1 MLDQSAAQ
9 LQEIIAVTPPPFR
22 TGLGW
27 FVLPL
32 MQFIPCVA
40 ETLSTYST
48 LSSHLGTARLS
59 LHSIWSFPLF
69 SPGRTGSSQPLVHTW
84 QKLEKD
90 IYIWYMLPPPKTHCA
105 EDSDAYWCVK
115 EPLFGKNDSFRNDIK
130 PSFNHT
136 PDSYTIFS
144 VWSTFNI
151 AVEKCNSRCKL
162 LHSWKTNIVVKGT
175 WCLQVTICFDYISSS
190 KKQYFCRTIQYVEKC
205 DIYIYTT
212 FNEAQPSYYVSCMR
226 TFSGKTLLLQNKCPE
241 DKVFP

>member
-27 FVLPL
+27 FVQPL

-40 ETLSTYST
+40 ETFSTYST

-90 IYIWYMLPPPKTHCA
+90 IYIYGICYHPPKPTAQKIQMLIDVSRNLCL
-105 EDSDAYWCVK
+105 EK
-115 EPLFGKNDSFRNDIK
+115 MILFGMILSL
-130 PSFNHT
+130 PSIIHQIPT
-136 PDSYTIFS
+136 QYS
-144 VWSTFNI
+144 VCDQHS
-151 AVEKCNSRCKL
+151 VL
-162 LHSWKTNIVVKGT
+162 LSKSAIVDAN
-175 WCLQVTICFDYISSS
+175 CYIPG
-190 KKQYFCRTIQYVEKC
+190 KKYCC
-205 DIYIYTT
+205 
-212 FNEAQPSYYVSCMR
+212 
-226 TFSGKTLLLQNKCPE
+226 
-241 DKVFP
+241 

>member
-1 MLDQSAAQ
+1 M
-9 LQEIIAVTPPPFR
+9 TK
-22 TGLGW
+22 
-27 FVLPL
+27 
-32 MQFIPCVA
+32 
-40 ETLSTYST
+40 
-48 LSSHLGTARLS
+48 ARE
-59 LHSIWSFPLF
+59 
-69 SPGRTGSSQPLVHTW
+69 GY
-84 QKLEKD
+84 
-90 IYIWYMLPPPKTHCA
+90 IYIRYMLPPPKTHCA

-144 VWSTFNI
+144 VWSTFSI

-162 LHSWKTNIVVKGT
+162 LHSWKKILLLKEHGAYR
-175 WCLQVTICFDYISSS
+175 LQSALMIFPQVRSSMS
-190 KKQYFCRTIQYVEKC
+190 AEPYNMWKNA
-205 DIYIYTT
+205 IYIYTT

>member
-27 FVLPL
+27 FVQPL

-40 ETLSTYST
+40 ETFSTYST

-90 IYIWYMLPPPKTHCA
+90 IYIYGICYHPPKPTAQKIQMLIDVSRNLCL
-105 EDSDAYWCVK
+105 EK
-115 EPLFGKNDSFRNDIK
+115 MILFGIDIK

-144 VWSTFNI
+144 VWSTFSI

-162 LHSWKTNIVVKGT
+162 LHSWKKILLLKEHGAYR
-175 WCLQVTICFDYISSS
+175 LQSALMIFPQVRSSISAEPYNMW
-190 KKQYFCRTIQYVEKC
+190 KNA
-205 DIYIYTT
+205 IYIYIH
-212 FNEAQPSYYVSCMR
+212 N
-226 TFSGKTLLLQNKCPE
+226 L
-241 DKVFP
+241 